1 MAGEASRDTLPV
13 RNSFGDCGPM
23 SDKWGKPTS
32 AQAALLPERFR
43 DFRAGLMTGESFVF
57 ELTDFRGSRS
67 NARFP
72 ETTPGDR
79 FGHVIGGRG
88 AS

>member
-1 MAGEASRDTLPV
+1 
-13 RNSFGDCGPM
+13 
-23 SDKWGKPTS
+23 
-32 AQAALLPERFR
+32 
-43 DFRAGLMTGESFVF
+43 MTGESFVF

-88 AS
+88 AR